1 MRVLEVAIFL
11 GLSAAVHAAVFVAA
25 PEVGGERRGSDGTGQ
40 VSLAAANAA
49 TQQMVEDW
57 SRPPEAQSAPR
68 QIARPQPESAPNLP
82 RMEGI
87 TQQEAP
93 AATAIPAPTPQD
105 RPQIDTVP
113 IVQTSP
119 SLEVPRDTSDIPDTA
134 QINPS
139 PPRPTQRPTQRPAN
153 PTPSESPSVAQVAR
167 GSGGGESQGA
177 APQPAQTSG
186 LSAGER
192 NTLLSQW
199 GAAII
204 ARIERNRPNVSDSGA
219 VSLRIMV
226 ARNGTLEGLA
236 VIGSSGN
243 PDLDQAALR
252 AVERARRF
260 PAAPSGLTEGN
271 YRFDLPIR
279 FQ

>member
-57 SRPPEAQSAPR
+57 SRPPETQSAPR

-87 TQQEAP
+87 TEHEAP
-93 AATAIPAPTPQD
+93 ATAIPAPAPAPQD
-105 RPQIDTVP
+105 RPQIDAVP
-113 IVQTSP
+113 MVQTSP
-119 SLEVPRDTSDIPDTA
+119 SLEVPRDTSYLPDTA
-134 QINPS
+134 QINPR
-139 PPRPTQRPTQRPAN
+139 PPRPTQRPAN
-153 PTPSESPSVAQVAR
+153 PTPSEAPSVAQVAR